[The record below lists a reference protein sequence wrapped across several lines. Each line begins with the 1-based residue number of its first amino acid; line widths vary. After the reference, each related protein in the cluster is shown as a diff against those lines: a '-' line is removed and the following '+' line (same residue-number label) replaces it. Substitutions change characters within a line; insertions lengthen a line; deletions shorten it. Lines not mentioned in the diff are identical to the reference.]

1 MDLLLI
7 CYHHN
12 TMLTH
17 LWDVKWPM
25 ATFNSVFSLQAIV
38 AQSAC
43 KHPWMGRIVPIN
55 MQIIFLVS

>member
-1 MDLLLI
+1 
-7 CYHHN
+7 
-12 TMLTH
+12 MLTH

-55 MQIIFLVS
+55 IQIIVLVS